1 MSLRSEFLKKPIR
14 RVVLK
19 VGSSLLSETDGQRK
33 RMLQLLRQEI
43 LAIRRRG
50 IEAILVSSGA
60 VSTGRHAIQNRFQI
74 QPQRNPSLSRRQA
87 LSAIGQHRLMADYDR
102 VFLDAGVPVAQMLIT
117 ARDFRDR
124 RAYLNIGHTIQEL
137 MQIGALPIVNEND
150 TVATDELQFGEN
162 DILSAACAALF
173 RADLLVIL
181 TSVEGFLFEG
191 ERLRETDR
199 ITQAL
204 RKAAGGPDGPGRG
217 GMQTKLRAGEL
228 CLISGNSLAILP
240 GHHASP
246 LTSFLAGEDIGT
258 LICRSGEDDRPRL
271 RARKRWLL
279 FAASRGGVVIDA
291 GAGRALKERGSSLL
305 PAGVRSTY
313 GSFISGD
320 VIEIRSE
327 QDEPLG
333 RGIANYSQP
342 EIGRMLGLTGREIQA
357 RGLATRGIELIH
369 RDDLAIEY

>member
-43 LAIRRRG
+43 LAIRKRG

-204 RKAAGGPDGPGRG
+204 RKAA
-217 GMQTKLRAGEL
+217 A
-228 CLISGNSLAILP
+228 
-240 GHHASP
+240 
-246 LTSFLAGEDIGT
+246 
-258 LICRSGEDDRPRL
+258 
-271 RARKRWLL
+271 
-279 FAASRGGVVIDA
+279 
-291 GAGRALKERGSSLL
+291 
-305 PAGVRSTY
+305 
-313 GSFISGD
+313 
-320 VIEIRSE
+320 
-327 QDEPLG
+327 
-333 RGIANYSQP
+333 
-342 EIGRMLGLTGREIQA
+342 
-357 RGLATRGIELIH
+357 
-369 RDDLAIEY
+369 